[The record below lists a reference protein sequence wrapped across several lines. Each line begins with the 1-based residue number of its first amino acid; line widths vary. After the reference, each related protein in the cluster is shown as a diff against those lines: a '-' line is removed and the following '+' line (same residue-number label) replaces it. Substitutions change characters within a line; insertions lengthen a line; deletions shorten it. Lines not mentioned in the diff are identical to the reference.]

1 MGEKSKGLLKTTE
14 ESAVRQLRTVF
25 RKGNTLKFT
34 ELNLSAELMA
44 EIENAGFTEPSPI
57 QEQTIPLALEGK
69 DVIGQAQT
77 GTGKTAAFGFPTLE
91 KINTENQTIQA
102 LVIAPTRE
110 LAVQSQEELF
120 RFGRA
125 KGVKVRSVYGG
136 SSIEKQIKA
145 LRSGA
150 HIVVG
155 TPGRLLD
162 LIKRK
167 ALRLDNIETLILDE
181 ADEMLNMGFLED
193 IEAIISRVPESR
205 QTLLFSA
212 TMPDAIKR
220 IGVQFMKDPE
230 HVKIAAKELTT
241 DLVDQY
247 YIRVREGEKFDTMTR
262 LMDVD
267 QPELAI
273 VFGRTKRRV
282 DELTRG
288 LKIRGFRAEGIHGDL
303 DQNKRL
309 RVLRDFKN
317 GNLDVLVATDV
328 AARGLDI
335 SGVTHVYNYDIP
347 QEAESYVHRI
357 GRTGRAGQSGQSI
370 TFVSPNEMGY
380 LAIIENTTKKRM
392 KGLKPATAED
402 AFQAKKKVALKKIE
416 RDFANETIRAN
427 FEKFGKDA
435 RELAAEFSPEEL
447 AMYILTLTVQDPDMQ
462 EKVEIAQERPLPFK
476 PAGGGFK
483 GKGGGGRRND
493 RGGNRDR
500 NDRDRGGYRG
510 DRRRGDRDR
519 NDRDFKRRDRDD
531 RDRFKKDNRHKDNK
545 KPHKNTSS
553 EKKTG
558 FVIRNKGD
566 K

>member
-1 MGEKSKGLLKTTE
+1 MSLATGNREGDFLCNQCVFALKR
-14 ESAVRQLRTVF
+14 SVR
-25 RKGNTLKFT
+25 KKKELKFN
-34 ELNLSAELMA
+34 EFNLSAELLA
-44 EIENAGFTEPSPI
+44 EIEKAGFVEASPI

-77 GTGKTAAFGFPTLE
+77 GTGKTAAFGLPTLE
-91 KINTENQTIQA
+91 KIDVDNTVIQA

-120 RFGRA
+120 RFGRS

-145 LRSGA
+145 LKSGA

-167 ALRLDNIETLILDE
+167 ALKLDHIETLILDE

-193 IEAIISRVPESR
+193 IEAIISRVPETR

-212 TMPDAIKR
+212 TMPEAIKR
-220 IGVQFMKDPE
+220 IGVQFMKEPE

-247 YIRVREGEKFDTMTR
+247 YIRVKEGEKFDTMTR
-262 LMDVD
+262 LMDVE

-335 SGVTHVYNYDIP
+335 SGVT
-347 QEAESYVHRI
+347 
-357 GRTGRAGQSGQSI
+357 I

-380 LAIIENTTKKRM
+380 LQIIENLTKKRM
-392 KGLKPATAED
+392 KGMKPATAAE
-402 AFQAKKKVALKKIE
+402 AFQAKKQVALKKIE
-416 RDFANETIRAN
+416 RDFEDEKIRTN

-435 RELAAEFSPEEL
+435 RKLAAEFTPEEL
-447 AMYILTLTVQDPDMQ
+447 AMYILSLTVQDPDSLP
-462 EKVEIAQERPLPFK
+462 EVEIAREKPLPFK
-476 PAGGGFK
+476 PSGGGFGGK
-483 GKGGGGRRND
+483 SKGGRGNGRRGD
-493 RGGNRDR
+493 QRRDR
-500 NDRDRGGYRG
+500 NRRDDREGGR
-510 DRRRGDRDR
+510 
-519 NDRDFKRRDRDD
+519 RDFKRKSNKNSRD
-531 RDRFKKDNRHKDNK
+531 FEGKGNK
-545 KPHKNTSS
+545 RPHRTSN
-553 EKKTG
+553 EKKNG

>member
-1 MGEKSKGLLKTTE
+1 M
-14 ESAVRQLRTVF
+14 
-25 RKGNTLKFT
+25 
-34 ELNLSAELMA
+34 SAELLA
-44 EIENAGFTEPSPI
+44 EIDKAGFVEASPI
-57 QEQTIPLALEGK
+57 QEQTIPLAMAGK

-91 KINTENQTIQA
+91 KIDTEDPTVQA
-102 LVIAPTRE
+102 LIIAPTRE

-120 RFGRA
+120 RFGRS

-145 LRSGA
+145 LKSGA

-167 ALRLDNIETLILDE
+167 ALKLNHVETLILDE

-193 IEAIISRVPESR
+193 IEAIISCVPEDR

-212 TMPDAIKR
+212 TMPDAIKQ
-220 IGVQFMKDPE
+220 IGVKFMKEPT

-241 DLVDQY
+241 ELVDQY
-247 YIRVREGEKFDTMTR
+247 YIRVKENEKFDTMTR
-262 LMDVD
+262 LMDVE
-267 QPELAI
+267 QPELSI

-303 DQNKRL
+303 DQGKRL

-347 QEAESYVHRI
+347 QDPESYVHRI
-357 GRTGRAGQSGQSI
+357 GRTGRAGKSGQSI
-370 TFVSPNEMGY
+370 TFVAPNEMGY
-380 LAIIENTTKKRM
+380 LQIIENLTKKRM
-392 KGLKPATAED
+392 KGMKPATAEE

-416 RDFANETIRAN
+416 RDFADETIRSN

-435 RELAAEFSPEEL
+435 RKLAAEFTPEEL
-447 AMYILTLTVQDPDMQ
+447 ALYILSLTVQDPDTLP
-462 EKVEIAQERPLPFK
+462 EVEIAREKPLPFK
-476 PAGGGFK
+476 YVSGANK
-483 GKGGGGRRND
+483 GNRNNK
-493 RGGNRDR
+493 GGNRR
-500 NDRDRGGYRG
+500 ERGS
-510 DRRRGDRDR
+510 RRGNYKKGGR
-519 NDRDFKRRDRDD
+519 NEYFDKEKRYR
-531 RDRFKKDNRHKDNK
+531 KEHK
-545 KPHKNTSS
+545 KPRNTSS

>member
-1 MGEKSKGLLKTTE
+1 M
-14 ESAVRQLRTVF
+14 
-25 RKGNTLKFT
+25 KFN
-34 ELNLSAELMA
+34 ELHLSAELLA
-44 EIENAGFTEPSPI
+44 EIEKAGFVEASPI
-57 QEQTIPLALEGK
+57 QEQTIPLAMAGK

-91 KINTENQTIQA
+91 KIDTDNPAVQA
-102 LVIAPTRE
+102 LIIAPTRE

-120 RFGRA
+120 RFGRS

-145 LRSGA
+145 LKSGA

-167 ALRLDNIETLILDE
+167 ALKLNQIETLILDE

-193 IEAIISRVPESR
+193 IESIISHVPEER

-220 IGVQFMKDPE
+220 IGVKFMKEPE

-241 DLVDQY
+241 ELVDQY
-247 YIRVREGEKFDTMTR
+247 YIRVKENEKFDTMTR
-262 LMDVD
+262 LMDVE
-267 QPELAI
+267 QPELSI

-303 DQNKRL
+303 DQGKRL

-347 QEAESYVHRI
+347 QDPESYVHRI
-357 GRTGRAGQSGQSI
+357 GRTGRAGKSGQSI
-370 TFVSPNEMGY
+370 TFVAPNEMGY
-380 LAIIENTTKKRM
+380 LQIIENLTKKRM
-392 KGLKPATAED
+392 KGLKPATAEE

-416 RDFANETIRAN
+416 RDFADESIRSN

-435 RELAAEFSPEEL
+435 RKLAAEFSPEEL
-447 AMYILTLTVQDPDMQ
+447 AMYILSLTVQDPDTLP
-462 EKVEIAQERPLPFK
+462 EVEIAREKPLPFK
-476 PAGGGFK
+476 PSGGGFGGK
-483 GKGGGGRRND
+483 GKSS
-493 RGGNRDR
+493 RGNG
-500 NDRDRGGYRG
+500 
-510 DRRRGDRDR
+510 RRGDQGRERRGRREDRDGGR
-519 NDRDFKRRDRDD
+519 RDFKRKSNKNSRD
-531 RDRFKKDNRHKDNK
+531 FESKGNK
-545 KPHKNTSS
+545 RLHRTSS

>member
-1 MGEKSKGLLKTTE
+1 M
-14 ESAVRQLRTVF
+14 
-25 RKGNTLKFT
+25 KFN
-34 ELNLSAELMA
+34 ELHLSAELLA
-44 EIENAGFTEPSPI
+44 EIDKAGFVEASPI
-57 QEQTIPLALEGK
+57 QEQTIPLAMAGK

-91 KINTENQTIQA
+91 KIDTEDPTVQA
-102 LVIAPTRE
+102 LIIAPTRE

-120 RFGRA
+120 RFGRS

-145 LRSGA
+145 LKSGA

-167 ALRLDNIETLILDE
+167 ALKLNHVETLILDE

-193 IEAIISRVPESR
+193 IEAIISRVPEDR

-212 TMPDAIKR
+212 TMPDAIKC
-220 IGVQFMKDPE
+220 IGVKFMKEPE

-241 DLVDQY
+241 ELVDQY
-247 YIRVREGEKFDTMTR
+247 YIRVKENEKFDTMTR
-262 LMDVD
+262 LMDVE
-267 QPELAI
+267 QPELSI

-303 DQNKRL
+303 DQGKRL

-347 QEAESYVHRI
+347 QDPESYVHRI
-357 GRTGRAGQSGQSI
+357 GRTGRAGKSGQSI
-370 TFVSPNEMGY
+370 TFVAPNEMGY
-380 LAIIENTTKKRM
+380 LQIIENLTKKRM
-392 KGLKPATAED
+392 KGMKPATAEE

-416 RDFANETIRAN
+416 RDFEDETIRSN

-435 RELAAEFSPEEL
+435 RKLAAEFTPEEL
-447 AMYILTLTVQDPDMQ
+447 ALYILSLTVQDPDTLP
-462 EKVEIAQERPLPFK
+462 EVEIAREKPLPFK
-476 PAGGGFK
+476 YVSGANK
-483 GKGGGGRRND
+483 GNRNNK
-493 RGGNRDR
+493 GGNRHE
-500 NDRDRGGYRG
+500 RGS
-510 DRRRGDRDR
+510 RRGNYKKGGR
-519 NDRDFKRRDRDD
+519 NEYFDKEKRYRKEH
-531 RDRFKKDNRHKDNK
+531 KKSR
-545 KPHKNTSS
+545 NTSS

>member
-1 MGEKSKGLLKTTE
+1 M
-14 ESAVRQLRTVF
+14 
-25 RKGNTLKFT
+25 
-34 ELNLSAELMA
+34 SAELLA
-44 EIENAGFTEPSPI
+44 EIDKAGFVEASPI
-57 QEQTIPLALEGK
+57 QEQTIPLAMAGK

-91 KINTENQTIQA
+91 KIDTEDPTVQA
-102 LVIAPTRE
+102 LIIAPTRE

-120 RFGRA
+120 RFGRS

-145 LRSGA
+145 LKSGA

-167 ALRLDNIETLILDE
+167 ALKLNHVETLILDE

-193 IEAIISRVPESR
+193 IEAIISCVPEDR

-212 TMPDAIKR
+212 TMPDAIKC
-220 IGVQFMKDPE
+220 IGVKFMKEPE

-241 DLVDQY
+241 ELVDQY
-247 YIRVREGEKFDTMTR
+247 YIRVKENEKFDTMTR
-262 LMDVD
+262 LMDVE
-267 QPELAI
+267 QPELSI

-303 DQNKRL
+303 DQGKRL

-347 QEAESYVHRI
+347 QDPESYVHRI
-357 GRTGRAGQSGQSI
+357 GRTGRAGKSGQSI
-370 TFVSPNEMGY
+370 TFVAPNEMGY
-380 LAIIENTTKKRM
+380 LQIIENLTKKRM
-392 KGLKPATAED
+392 KGMKPATAEE

-416 RDFANETIRAN
+416 RDFADETIRSN

-435 RELAAEFSPEEL
+435 RKLAAEFTPEEL
-447 AMYILTLTVQDPDMQ
+447 ALYILSLTVQDPDTLP
-462 EKVEIAQERPLPFK
+462 EVEIAREKPLPFK
-476 PAGGGFK
+476 YVSGANK
-483 GKGGGGRRND
+483 GNRNNK
-493 RGGNRDR
+493 GGNRR
-500 NDRDRGGYRG
+500 ERGS
-510 DRRRGDRDR
+510 RRGNYKKGGR
-519 NDRDFKRRDRDD
+519 NEYFDKEKRYR
-531 RDRFKKDNRHKDNK
+531 KEHK
-545 KPHKNTSS
+545 KPRNTSS

>member
-1 MGEKSKGLLKTTE
+1 M
-14 ESAVRQLRTVF
+14 
-25 RKGNTLKFT
+25 KFNELHLST
-34 ELNLSAELMA
+34 ELLA
-44 EIENAGFTEPSPI
+44 EIEKAGFVEASPI
-57 QEQTIPLALEGK
+57 QEQTIPLAMAGK

-91 KINTENQTIQA
+91 KIDTDNPAVQA

-120 RFGRA
+120 RFGRS

-145 LRSGA
+145 LKSGA

-167 ALRLDNIETLILDE
+167 ALKLNQIETLILDE

-193 IEAIISRVPESR
+193 IESIISRVPEER

-220 IGVQFMKDPE
+220 IGVKFMKEPE

-241 DLVDQY
+241 ELVDQY
-247 YIRVREGEKFDTMTR
+247 YIRVKENEKFDTMTR
-262 LMDVD
+262 LMDVE
-267 QPELAI
+267 QPELSI

-303 DQNKRL
+303 DQGKRL

-347 QEAESYVHRI
+347 QDPESYVHRI
-357 GRTGRAGQSGQSI
+357 GRTGRAGKSGQSI
-370 TFVSPNEMGY
+370 TFVAPNEMGY
-380 LAIIENTTKKRM
+380 LQIIENLTKKRM
-392 KGLKPATAED
+392 KGLKPATAEE

-416 RDFANETIRAN
+416 RDFADESIRSN
-427 FEKFGKDA
+427 FEKFAKDA
-435 RELAAEFSPEEL
+435 RKLAAEFSPEEL
-447 AMYILTLTVQDPDMQ
+447 AMYILSLTVQDPDTLP
-462 EKVEIAQERPLPFK
+462 EVEIAREKPLPFK
-476 PAGGGFK
+476 PSGGGFGGK
-483 GKGGGGRRND
+483 GKGS
-493 RGGNRDR
+493 RGGNGNRR
-500 NDRDRGGYRG
+500 SNDNRRDRGG
-510 DRRRGDRDR
+510 
-519 NDRDFKRRDRDD
+519 RRDQ
-531 RDRFKKDNRHKDNK
+531 FKKGRKEERFDKENRYRKDHK
-545 KPHKNTSS
+545 KPRNTSS

>member
-1 MGEKSKGLLKTTE
+1 MIPSCIGW
-14 ESAVRQLRTVF
+14 LRTTL
-25 RKGNTLKFT
+25 RKKKIVKFN
-34 ELNLSAELMA
+34 EFKLSAELLA
-44 EIENAGFTEPSPI
+44 EIDKAGFVEASPI

-77 GTGKTAAFGFPTLE
+77 GTGKTAAFGLPTLE
-91 KINTENQTIQA
+91 KIRTEEATIQA

-120 RFGRA
+120 RFGRS

-145 LRSGA
+145 LKSGA

-167 ALRLDNIETLILDE
+167 ALKLQDVETLILDE

-212 TMPDAIKR
+212 TMPEAIKR

-241 DLVDQY
+241 ELVDQY
-247 YIRVREGEKFDTMTR
+247 YIRVKEQEKFDTMTR
-262 LMDVD
+262 LMDVE
-267 QPELAI
+267 QPELSI

-335 SGVTHVYNYDIP
+335 SGVSHVYNYDIP
-347 QEAESYVHRI
+347 QDPESYVHRI
-357 GRTGRAGQSGQSI
+357 GRTGRAGQTGQSI
-370 TFVSPNEMGY
+370 TFVAPNEMGY
-380 LAIIENTTKKRM
+380 LQIIENLIKKRM

-402 AFQAKKKVALKKIE
+402 AFYAKKQVALKKIE
-416 RDFANETIRAN
+416 RDFADETIREN
-427 FEKFGKDA
+427 FEKFAKDA
-435 RELAAEFSPEEL
+435 RKLAAEFSPEEL
-447 AMYILTLTVQDPDMQ
+447 AMYILSLTVQDPDSLP
-462 EKVEIAQERPLPFK
+462 EVEIAREKPLPFK
-476 PAGGGFK
+476 PSGGGFGGK
-483 GKGGGGRRND
+483 GKSGRGGRR
-493 RGGNRDR
+493 
-500 NDRDRGGYRG
+500 G
-510 DRRRGDRDR
+510 DD
-519 NDRDFKRRDRDD
+519 RRDRDRRGSARRD
-531 RDRFKKDNRHKDNK
+531 EYRKGGRSTDRFDKDKRYRKDHK
-545 KPHKNTSS
+545 KPRTTSS

>member
-1 MGEKSKGLLKTTE
+1 M
-14 ESAVRQLRTVF
+14 
-25 RKGNTLKFT
+25 
-34 ELNLSAELMA
+34 SAELLA
-44 EIENAGFTEPSPI
+44 EIDKAGFVEASPI
-57 QEQTIPLALEGK
+57 QEQTIPLAMAGK

-91 KINTENQTIQA
+91 KIDTEDPVVQA

-120 RFGRA
+120 RFGRS

-167 ALRLDNIETLILDE
+167 ALKLNHVETLILDE

-193 IEAIISRVPESR
+193 IESIISRVPEDR

-212 TMPDAIKR
+212 TMPDAIKQ
-220 IGVQFMKDPE
+220 IGVKFMKEPT

-241 DLVDQY
+241 ELVDQY
-247 YIRVREGEKFDTMTR
+247 YIRVKENEKFDTMTR
-262 LMDVD
+262 LMDVE
-267 QPELAI
+267 QPELSI

-303 DQNKRL
+303 DQGKRL

-347 QEAESYVHRI
+347 QDPESYVHRI
-357 GRTGRAGQSGQSI
+357 GRTGRAGKSGQSI
-370 TFVSPNEMGY
+370 TFVAPNEMGY
-380 LAIIENTTKKRM
+380 LQIIESLTKKRM
-392 KGLKPATAED
+392 KGMKPATAEE

-416 RDFANETIRAN
+416 RDFADETIRSN

-435 RELAAEFSPEEL
+435 RKLAAEFTPEEL
-447 AMYILTLTVQDPDMQ
+447 ALYILSLTVQDPDTLP
-462 EKVEIAQERPLPFK
+462 EVEIAREKPLPFK
-476 PAGGGFK
+476 YVSGANK
-483 GKGGGGRRND
+483 GNRNNK
-493 RGGNRDR
+493 GGNRR
-500 NDRDRGGYRG
+500 ERGS
-510 DRRRGDRDR
+510 RRGNYKKGGR
-519 NDRDFKRRDRDD
+519 NEYFDKEKRYR
-531 RDRFKKDNRHKDNK
+531 KEHK
-545 KPHKNTSS
+545 KPRNTSS

>member
-1 MGEKSKGLLKTTE
+1 MQCIERSVIKW
-14 ESAVRQLRTVF
+14 LRTTF
-25 RKGNTLKFT
+25 RKKKQLKFN
-34 ELNLSAELMA
+34 EFNLSASLLA
-44 EIENAGFTEPSPI
+44 EIEKAGFVEASPI

-77 GTGKTAAFGFPTLE
+77 GTGKTAAFGLPTLE
-91 KINTENQTIQA
+91 KIDVDNTVIQA

-120 RFGRA
+120 RFGRS

-136 SSIEKQIKA
+136 SSIDKQIKA
-145 LRSGA
+145 LKSGA

-167 ALRLDNIETLILDE
+167 ALKLNHIETLILDE

-193 IEAIISRVPESR
+193 IEAIISRVPEER

-220 IGVQFMKDPE
+220 IGVQFMKEPE

-241 DLVDQY
+241 ELVDQY
-247 YIRVREGEKFDTMTR
+247 YIRVKEGEKFDTMTR
-262 LMDVD
+262 LMDVE

-347 QEAESYVHRI
+347 QDPESYVHRI
-357 GRTGRAGQSGQSI
+357 GRTGRAGKSGQSI
-370 TFVSPNEMGY
+370 TFVAPNEMGY
-380 LAIIENTTKKRM
+380 LQIIENLTKKRM
-392 KGLKPATAED
+392 KGMKPATAEE
-402 AFQAKKKVALKKIE
+402 AFQAKKQVALKKIE
-416 RDFANETIRAN
+416 RDFEDESIRTN

-435 RELAAEFSPEEL
+435 RKLAAEFSPEEL
-447 AMYILTLTVQDPDMQ
+447 AMYILSLTVQDPDSLP
-462 EKVEIAQERPLPFK
+462 EVEIAREKPLPFK
-476 PAGGGFK
+476 PSSGGFGGK
-483 GKGGGGRRND
+483 GKGG
-493 RGGNRDR
+493 RGN
-500 NDRDRGGYRG
+500 GYRG
-510 DRRRGDRDR
+510 DQRRDR
-519 NDRDFKRRDRDD
+519 NRREDRDGGRRDFKRKSNKNSRD
-531 RDRFKKDNRHKDNK
+531 FEGKGNK
-545 KPHKNTSS
+545 RPHRTSN
-553 EKKTG
+553 EKKNG

>member
-1 MGEKSKGLLKTTE
+1 M
-14 ESAVRQLRTVF
+14 
-25 RKGNTLKFT
+25 KFT
-34 ELNLSAELMA
+34 ELQLSADLLT
-44 EIENAGFTEPSPI
+44 EIEAAGFIEASPI
-57 QEQTIPLALEGK
+57 QEKTIPLALEGK

-77 GTGKTAAFGFPTLE
+77 GTGKTAAFGLPTLE
-91 KINTENQTIQA
+91 KIRPEEATIQA

-120 RFGRA
+120 RFGRS

-145 LRSGA
+145 LKSGA

-167 ALRLDNIETLILDE
+167 ALKLQHIETLILDE

-193 IEAIISRVPESR
+193 IEAIIARVPKER

-212 TMPDAIKR
+212 TMPDSIKR
-220 IGVQFMKDPE
+220 IGVQFMNHPE
-230 HVKIAAKELTT
+230 HVQIEAKELTT
-241 DLVDQY
+241 ELVDQY
-247 YIRVREGEKFDTMTR
+247 YIRVKEQEKFDTMTR
-262 LMDVD
+262 LMDVE
-267 QPELAI
+267 QPELSI

-303 DQNKRL
+303 DQGKRL
-309 RVLRDFKN
+309 RVLRDFKA
-317 GNLDVLVATDV
+317 GNVDVLVATDV

-347 QEAESYVHRI
+347 QDPESYVHRI
-357 GRTGRAGQSGQSI
+357 GRTGRAGKTGQSI
-370 TFVSPNEMGY
+370 TFVAPNEMGY
-380 LAIIENTTKKRM
+380 LKIIEDLTKKRM
-392 KGLKPATAED
+392 KGLKPATAEE
-402 AFQAKKKVALKKIE
+402 AFQAKKKVALQKIE
-416 RDFANETIRAN
+416 RDFADESIRKN
-427 FEKFGKDA
+427 FAKFGKDA
-435 RELAAEFSPEEL
+435 IRLANEFSPEEL
-447 AMYILTLTVQDPDMQ
+447 AMYILSLTVQDPENLPKVDIAR
-462 EKVEIAQERPLPFK
+462 EKPLPFK
-476 PAGGGFK
+476 YVPGNKGGQY
-483 GKGGGGRRND
+483 GKGGNRRNGRREYREKRRSND
-493 RGGNRDR
+493 RNHFG
-500 NDRDRGGYRG
+500 
-510 DRRRGDRDR
+510 
-519 NDRDFKRRDRDD
+519 
-531 RDRFKKDNRHKDNK
+531 KDNK
-545 KPHKNTSS
+545 KPRKRISN

>member
-1 MGEKSKGLLKTTE
+1 MQCIERSVIKW
-14 ESAVRQLRTVF
+14 LRTTF
-25 RKGNTLKFT
+25 RKKKQLKFN
-34 ELNLSAELMA
+34 EFNLSASLLA
-44 EIENAGFTEPSPI
+44 EIEKAGFVEASPI

-77 GTGKTAAFGFPTLE
+77 GTGKTAAFGLPTLE
-91 KINTENQTIQA
+91 KIDVDNTVIQA

-120 RFGRA
+120 RFGRS

-145 LRSGA
+145 LKSGA

-167 ALRLDNIETLILDE
+167 ALKLNHIETLILDE

-193 IEAIISRVPESR
+193 IEAIISHVPEER

-220 IGVQFMKDPE
+220 IGVQFMKEPE

-241 DLVDQY
+241 ELVDQY
-247 YIRVREGEKFDTMTR
+247 YIRVKEGEKFDTMTR
-262 LMDVD
+262 LMDVE

-347 QEAESYVHRI
+347 QDPESYVHRI
-357 GRTGRAGQSGQSI
+357 GRTGRAGKSGQSI
-370 TFVSPNEMGY
+370 TFVAPNEMGY
-380 LAIIENTTKKRM
+380 LQIIENLTKKRM
-392 KGLKPATAED
+392 KGMKPATAEE
-402 AFQAKKKVALKKIE
+402 AFQAKKQVALKKIE
-416 RDFANETIRAN
+416 RDFEDESIRTN

-435 RELAAEFSPEEL
+435 RKLAVEFTPEEL
-447 AMYILTLTVQDPDMQ
+447 AMYILSLTVQDPDSLP
-462 EKVEIAQERPLPFK
+462 EVEIAREKPLPFK
-476 PAGGGFK
+476 PSSGGFSGK
-483 GKGGGGRRND
+483 GKGG
-493 RGGNRDR
+493 RGN
-500 NDRDRGGYRG
+500 GYRG
-510 DRRRGDRDR
+510 DQRRDR
-519 NDRDFKRRDRDD
+519 NRREDRDGGRRDFKRKSNKNSRD
-531 RDRFKKDNRHKDNK
+531 FEGKGNK
-545 KPHKNTSS
+545 RPHRTSN
-553 EKKTG
+553 EKKNG

>member
-1 MGEKSKGLLKTTE
+1 M
-14 ESAVRQLRTVF
+14 
-25 RKGNTLKFT
+25 KFNELHLST
-34 ELNLSAELMA
+34 ELLA
-44 EIENAGFTEPSPI
+44 EIEKAGFVEASPI
-57 QEQTIPLALEGK
+57 QEQTIPLAMSGK

-77 GTGKTAAFGFPTLE
+77 GTGKTAAFSFPTLE
-91 KINTENQTIQA
+91 KIDTDNPAVQA
-102 LVIAPTRE
+102 LFIAPTRE

-120 RFGRA
+120 RFGRS

-145 LRSGA
+145 LKSGA

-167 ALRLDNIETLILDE
+167 ALKLNQIETLILDE

-193 IEAIISRVPESR
+193 IESIISRVPEER

-220 IGVQFMKDPE
+220 IGVKFMKEPE

-241 DLVDQY
+241 ELVDQY
-247 YIRVREGEKFDTMTR
+247 YIRVKENEKFDTMTR
-262 LMDVD
+262 LMDVE
-267 QPELAI
+267 QPELSI

-303 DQNKRL
+303 DQGKRL

-347 QEAESYVHRI
+347 QDPESYVHRI
-357 GRTGRAGQSGQSI
+357 GRTGRAGKSGQSI
-370 TFVSPNEMGY
+370 TFVAPNEMGY
-380 LAIIENTTKKRM
+380 LQIIENLTKKRM
-392 KGLKPATAED
+392 KGLKPATAEE

-416 RDFANETIRAN
+416 RDFADESIRSN

-435 RELAAEFSPEEL
+435 RKLAAEFSPEEL
-447 AMYILTLTVQDPDMQ
+447 AMYILSLTVQDPDTLP
-462 EKVEIAQERPLPFK
+462 EVEIAREKPLPFK
-476 PAGGGFK
+476 PSGGGFGGK
-483 GKGGGGRRND
+483 GKGS
-493 RGGNRDR
+493 RGGNSNRR
-500 NDRDRGGYRG
+500 SNDNRRDRGG
-510 DRRRGDRDR
+510 
-519 NDRDFKRRDRDD
+519 RRDQ
-531 RDRFKKDNRHKDNK
+531 FKKGRKEERFDKENRYRKDHK
-545 KPHKNTSS
+545 KPRNTSS

>member
-1 MGEKSKGLLKTTE
+1 MKFTDLDLSADIL
-14 ESAVRQLRTVF
+14 SAVE
-25 RKGNTLKFT
+25 K
-34 ELNLSAELMA
+34 
-44 EIENAGFTEPSPI
+44 AGFVEPSPI
-57 QEQTIPLALEGK
+57 QEMTIPLALANK

-77 GTGKTAAFGFPTLE
+77 GTGKTAAFGLPTLN
-91 KINTENQTIQA
+91 KIHTEDNTIQA
-102 LVIAPTRE
+102 LIIAPTRE
-110 LAVQSQEELF
+110 LAVQCQEELF
-120 RFGRA
+120 RFGRD

-167 ALRLDNIETLILDE
+167 ALKLSDIETLILDE

-193 IEAIISRVPESR
+193 IEAIISRVPDSR

-212 TMPDAIKR
+212 TMPEAIKR
-220 IGVQFMKDPE
+220 IGVTFMKEPE

-241 DLVDQY
+241 ELVDQY
-247 YIRVREGEKFDTMTR
+247 YIRVREQEKFDTMTR

-288 LKIRGFRAEGIHGDL
+288 LKLRGFRAEGIHGDL
-303 DQNKRL
+303 DQGKRL

-317 GNLDVLVATDV
+317 DELDILVATDV

-347 QEAESYVHRI
+347 QDPESYVHRI
-357 GRTGRAGQSGQSI
+357 GRTGRAGKHGQSI

-380 LAIIENTTKKRM
+380 LSIIENLTKKRM
-392 KGLKPATAED
+392 KGLKPATAQE
-402 AFQAKKKVALKKIE
+402 AFQAKKKVALKKIA
-416 RDFANETIRAN
+416 RDLAD
-427 FEKFGKDA
+427 EKITAGFDKFKSDA
-435 RELAAEFSPEEL
+435 IKLAGQFTPEEL
-447 AMYILTLTVQDPDMQ
+447 ALYILSLTVQDPDTMP
-462 EKVEIAQERPLPFK
+462 EIEIAREKPLPFK
-476 PAGGGFK
+476 PSGNGF
-483 GKGGGGRRND
+483 GHKGGRNQQRSGRKSDQRDGGR
-493 RGGNRDR
+493 
-500 NDRDRGGYRG
+500 
-510 DRRRGDRDR
+510 
-519 NDRDFKRRDRDD
+519 RDFKRRSNKNSRD
-531 RDRFKKDNRHKDNK
+531 FENK
-545 KPHKNTSS
+545 GNKRPHRTSS
-553 EKKTG
+553 EKKNG

>member
-1 MGEKSKGLLKTTE
+1 M
-14 ESAVRQLRTVF
+14 
-25 RKGNTLKFT
+25 KFT
-34 ELNLSAELMA
+34 ELQLSEDILLAVEK
-44 EIENAGFTEPSPI
+44 AGFETPSPI

-77 GTGKTAAFGFPTLE
+77 GTGKTAAFGLPTLN
-91 KINTENQTIQA
+91 KIDTNNQAIQA

-120 RFGRA
+120 KFGRE

-167 ALRLDNIETLILDE
+167 ALRLEGVETLILDE
-181 ADEMLNMGFLED
+181 ADEMLNMGFLDD
-193 IEAIISRVPESR
+193 IEAIIERVPVTR

-212 TMPDAIKR
+212 TMPEPIKR
-220 IGVQFMKDPE
+220 IGVKFMKEPE

-241 DLVDQY
+241 ELVDQY
-247 YIRVREGEKFDTMTR
+247 YIRVKEHEKFDTMTR
-262 LMDVD
+262 LMDVE
-267 QPELAI
+267 QPELSI

-288 LKIRGFRAEGIHGDL
+288 LKLRGFRAEGIHGDL
-303 DQNKRL
+303 DQGKRL

-317 GNLDVLVATDV
+317 DNLDVLVATDV

-347 QEAESYVHRI
+347 QDPESYVHRI

-380 LAIIENTTKKRM
+380 LAIIENLTKKRM
-392 KGLKPATAED
+392 KGLKPATAQE
-402 AFQAKKKVALKKIE
+402 AFEAKKKVALKKIE
-416 RDFANETIRAN
+416 REMADETIRSN
-427 FEKFGKDA
+427 FDKFKKDA
-435 RELAAEFSPEEL
+435 IQLAAEFTPEEL
-447 AMYILTLTVQDPDMQ
+447 ALYILSLTVQDP
-462 EKVEIAQERPLPFK
+462 ESLPEVEIAREKPLPFK
-476 PAGGGFK
+476 FAPGQVK
-483 GKGGGGRRND
+483 GKGGRSGRDRGRRDGD
-493 RGGNRDR
+493 RGGH
-500 NDRDRGGYRG
+500 RG
-510 DRRRGDRDR
+510 DR
-519 NDRDFKRRDRDD
+519 NRRDDKFR
-531 RDRFKKDNRHKDNK
+531 RDNRRQDNK
-545 KPHKNTSS
+545 KPHQRTSS

-558 FVIRNKGD
+558 FVIRNKGER
-566 K
+566 

>member
-1 MGEKSKGLLKTTE
+1 MQCIERSVIKW
-14 ESAVRQLRTVF
+14 LRTTF
-25 RKGNTLKFT
+25 RKKKQLKFN
-34 ELNLSAELMA
+34 EFNLSASLLA
-44 EIENAGFTEPSPI
+44 EIEKAGFVEASPI

-77 GTGKTAAFGFPTLE
+77 GTGKTAAFGLPTLE
-91 KINTENQTIQA
+91 KIDVDNTVIQA

-120 RFGRA
+120 RFGRS

-145 LRSGA
+145 LKSGA

-167 ALRLDNIETLILDE
+167 ALKLNHIETLILDE

-193 IEAIISRVPESR
+193 IEAIISRVPEER

-220 IGVQFMKDPE
+220 IGVQFMKEPE

-241 DLVDQY
+241 ELVDQY
-247 YIRVREGEKFDTMTR
+247 YIRVKEGEKFDTMTR
-262 LMDVD
+262 LMDVE

-347 QEAESYVHRI
+347 QDPESYVHRI
-357 GRTGRAGQSGQSI
+357 GRTGRAGKSGQSI
-370 TFVSPNEMGY
+370 TFVAPNEMGY
-380 LAIIENTTKKRM
+380 LQIIENLTKKRM
-392 KGLKPATAED
+392 KGMKPATAEE
-402 AFQAKKKVALKKIE
+402 AFQAKKQVALKKIE
-416 RDFANETIRAN
+416 RDFDDESIRTN

-435 RELAAEFSPEEL
+435 RKLAAEFSPEEL
-447 AMYILTLTVQDPDMQ
+447 AMYILSLTVQDPDSLP
-462 EKVEIAQERPLPFK
+462 EVEIAREKPLPFK
-476 PAGGGFK
+476 PSSGGFGGK
-483 GKGGGGRRND
+483 GKGG
-493 RGGNRDR
+493 RGN
-500 NDRDRGGYRG
+500 GYRG
-510 DRRRGDRDR
+510 DQRRDR
-519 NDRDFKRRDRDD
+519 NRREDRDGGRRDFKRKSNKNSRD
-531 RDRFKKDNRHKDNK
+531 FEGKGNK
-545 KPHKNTSS
+545 RPHRTSN
-553 EKKTG
+553 EKKNG

>member
-1 MGEKSKGLLKTTE
+1 M
-14 ESAVRQLRTVF
+14 
-25 RKGNTLKFT
+25 KFNELHLST
-34 ELNLSAELMA
+34 ELLA
-44 EIENAGFTEPSPI
+44 EIEKAGFVEASPI
-57 QEQTIPLALEGK
+57 QEQTIPLAMAGK

-91 KINTENQTIQA
+91 KIDTDNPAVQA

-120 RFGRA
+120 RFGRS

-145 LRSGA
+145 LKSGA

-167 ALRLDNIETLILDE
+167 ALKLNQIETLILDE

-193 IEAIISRVPESR
+193 IESIISRVPEER

-220 IGVQFMKDPE
+220 IGVKFMKEPE

-241 DLVDQY
+241 ELVDQY
-247 YIRVREGEKFDTMTR
+247 YIRVKENEKFDTMTR
-262 LMDVD
+262 LMDVE
-267 QPELAI
+267 QPELSI

-288 LKIRGFRAEGIHGDL
+288 LKIRGYRAEGIHGDL
-303 DQNKRL
+303 DQGKRL

-347 QEAESYVHRI
+347 QDPESYVHRI
-357 GRTGRAGQSGQSI
+357 GRTGRAGKSGQSI
-370 TFVSPNEMGY
+370 TFVAPNEMGY
-380 LAIIENTTKKRM
+380 LQIIENLTKKRM
-392 KGLKPATAED
+392 KGLKPATAEE

-416 RDFANETIRAN
+416 RDFADESIRSN
-427 FEKFGKDA
+427 FEKFSKDA
-435 RELAAEFSPEEL
+435 RKLAAEFSPEEL
-447 AMYILTLTVQDPDMQ
+447 AMYILSLTVQDPDTLP
-462 EKVEIAQERPLPFK
+462 EVEIAREKPLPFK
-476 PAGGGFK
+476 PSGGGFGGK
-483 GKGGGGRRND
+483 GKGS
-493 RGGNRDR
+493 RGGNSNRR
-500 NDRDRGGYRG
+500 SNDNRRDRGG
-510 DRRRGDRDR
+510 
-519 NDRDFKRRDRDD
+519 RRDQ
-531 RDRFKKDNRHKDNK
+531 FKKGRKEERFDKENRYRKDHK
-545 KPHKNTSS
+545 KPRNTSS

>member
-1 MGEKSKGLLKTTE
+1 M
-14 ESAVRQLRTVF
+14 
-25 RKGNTLKFT
+25 KFT
-34 ELNLSAELMA
+34 ELNLSEAILAAVEK
-44 EIENAGFTEPSPI
+44 AGFVEPSPI
-57 QEQTIPLALEGK
+57 QELTIPLALEGK

-77 GTGKTAAFGFPTLE
+77 GTGKTAAFGLPTLD
-91 KINTENQTIQA
+91 KIDTSRNLVQA

-110 LAVQSQEELF
+110 LAVQGQEELF
-120 RFGRA
+120 RFGRE

-167 ALRLDNIETLILDE
+167 ALKLEHVETLILDE

-193 IEAIISRVPESR
+193 IEAIISRVPETR

-212 TMPDAIKR
+212 TMPEAIKR
-220 IGVQFMKDPE
+220 IGVNFMKNPE

-241 DLVDQY
+241 ELIDQY
-247 YIRVREGEKFDTMTR
+247 YLRVKENEKFDTMTR

-267 QPELAI
+267 QPELSI

-288 LKIRGFRAEGIHGDL
+288 LKLRGFRAEGIHGDL
-303 DQNKRL
+303 DQGKRL

-317 GNLDVLVATDV
+317 DNLDILVATDV

-347 QEAESYVHRI
+347 QDPESYVHRI
-357 GRTGRAGQSGQSI
+357 GRTGRAGKSGQSI

-380 LAIIENTTKKRM
+380 LAIIENLTKKRM
-392 KGLKPATAED
+392 KGLKPATAEE

-416 RDFANETIRAN
+416 RDFADETIRNN
-427 FEKFGKDA
+427 FDKFKGDA
-435 RELAAEFSPEEL
+435 VKLAAEFTPEEL
-447 AMYILTLTVQDPDMQ
+447 ALYILSLTVKDP
-462 EKVEIAQERPLPFK
+462 ETLPKVEIAREKPLPFK
-476 PAGGGFK
+476 PSGGEFNNR
-483 GKGGGGRRND
+483 KGGRGRND
-493 RGGNRDR
+493 RNRGGRD
-500 NDRDRGGYRG
+500 NDRRRGGYRG
-510 DRRRGDRDR
+510 DS
-519 NDRDFKRRDRDD
+519 NRDRDD
-531 RDRFKKDNRHKDNK
+531 RDGGRRDFKRKSNKKRKDFENKDNK
-545 KPHKNTSS
+545 RPHRTSS
-553 EKKTG
+553 EKKNG
-558 FVIRNKGD
+558 FVIRNKGER
-566 K
+566 

>member
-1 MGEKSKGLLKTTE
+1 MQCIERSVIKW
-14 ESAVRQLRTVF
+14 LRTTF
-25 RKGNTLKFT
+25 RKKKQLKFN
-34 ELNLSAELMA
+34 EFNLSASLLA
-44 EIENAGFTEPSPI
+44 EIEKAGFVEASPI

-77 GTGKTAAFGFPTLE
+77 GTGKTAAFGLPTLE
-91 KINTENQTIQA
+91 KIDVDNTVIQA

-120 RFGRA
+120 RFGRS

-145 LRSGA
+145 LKSGA

-167 ALRLDNIETLILDE
+167 ALKLNHIETLILDE

-193 IEAIISRVPESR
+193 IEAIISCVPEER

-220 IGVQFMKDPE
+220 IGVQFMKEPE

-241 DLVDQY
+241 ELVDQY
-247 YIRVREGEKFDTMTR
+247 YIRVKEGEKFDTMTR
-262 LMDVD
+262 LMDVE

-347 QEAESYVHRI
+347 QDPESYVHRI
-357 GRTGRAGQSGQSI
+357 GRTGRAGKSGQSI
-370 TFVSPNEMGY
+370 TFVAPNEMGY
-380 LAIIENTTKKRM
+380 LQIIENLTKKRM
-392 KGLKPATAED
+392 KGMKPATAEE
-402 AFQAKKKVALKKIE
+402 AFQAKKHVALKKIE
-416 RDFANETIRAN
+416 RDFEDESIRTN

-435 RELAAEFSPEEL
+435 RKLAAEFTLEEL
-447 AMYILTLTVQDPDMQ
+447 AMYILSLTVQDPDSLP
-462 EKVEIAQERPLPFK
+462 EVEIAREKPLPFK
-476 PAGGGFK
+476 PSSGGFGGK
-483 GKGGGGRRND
+483 GKGG
-493 RGGNRDR
+493 RGN
-500 NDRDRGGYRG
+500 GYRG
-510 DRRRGDRDR
+510 DQRRDR
-519 NDRDFKRRDRDD
+519 NRREDRDGGRRDFKRKSNKNSRD
-531 RDRFKKDNRHKDNK
+531 FEGKGNK
-545 KPHKNTSS
+545 RPHRTSN
-553 EKKTG
+553 EKKNG

>member
-1 MGEKSKGLLKTTE
+1 MIPSCIGW
-14 ESAVRQLRTVF
+14 LRTTL
-25 RKGNTLKFT
+25 RKKKIVKFN
-34 ELNLSAELMA
+34 EFKLSAELLA
-44 EIENAGFTEPSPI
+44 EIDKAGFVEASPI

-77 GTGKTAAFGFPTLE
+77 GTGKTAAFGLPTLE
-91 KINTENQTIQA
+91 KIRTEEATIQA

-120 RFGRA
+120 RFGRS

-145 LRSGA
+145 LKSGA

-167 ALRLDNIETLILDE
+167 ALKLQDVETLILDE

-212 TMPDAIKR
+212 TMPEAIKR

-241 DLVDQY
+241 ELVDQY
-247 YIRVREGEKFDTMTR
+247 YIRVKEQEKFDTMTR
-262 LMDVD
+262 LMDVE
-267 QPELAI
+267 QPELSI

-335 SGVTHVYNYDIP
+335 SGVSHVYNYDIP
-347 QEAESYVHRI
+347 QDPESYVHRI
-357 GRTGRAGQSGQSI
+357 GRTGRAGQTGQSI
-370 TFVSPNEMGY
+370 TFVAPNEMGY
-380 LAIIENTTKKRM
+380 LQIIENLTKKRM

-402 AFQAKKKVALKKIE
+402 AFYAKKQVALKRIE
-416 RDFANETIRAN
+416 RDFADKTIREN
-427 FEKFGKDA
+427 FEKFAKDA
-435 RELAAEFSPEEL
+435 RKLAAEFSPEEL
-447 AMYILTLTVQDPDMQ
+447 AMYILSLTVQDPDSLP
-462 EKVEIAQERPLPFK
+462 EVEIAREKPLPFK
-476 PAGGGFK
+476 PSGGGFGGK
-483 GKGGGGRRND
+483 GKSGRGGRR
-493 RGGNRDR
+493 
-500 NDRDRGGYRG
+500 G
-510 DRRRGDRDR
+510 DD
-519 NDRDFKRRDRDD
+519 RRDRDRRGSARRD
-531 RDRFKKDNRHKDNK
+531 EYRKGGRSTDRFDKDKRYRKDHK
-545 KPHKNTSS
+545 KPRTTSS

>member
-1 MGEKSKGLLKTTE
+1 MIPSCIGW
-14 ESAVRQLRTVF
+14 LRTTL
-25 RKGNTLKFT
+25 RKKKIVKFN
-34 ELNLSAELMA
+34 EFKLSAELLA
-44 EIENAGFTEPSPI
+44 EIDKAGFVEASPI

-77 GTGKTAAFGFPTLE
+77 GTGKTAAFGLPTLE
-91 KINTENQTIQA
+91 KIRTEEATIQA

-120 RFGRA
+120 RFGRS

-145 LRSGA
+145 LKSGA

-167 ALRLDNIETLILDE
+167 ALKLQDVETLILDE

-212 TMPDAIKR
+212 TMPEAIKR

-241 DLVDQY
+241 ELVDQY
-247 YIRVREGEKFDTMTR
+247 YIRVKEQEKFDTMTR
-262 LMDVD
+262 LMDVE
-267 QPELAI
+267 QPELSI

-335 SGVTHVYNYDIP
+335 SGVSHVYNYDIP
-347 QEAESYVHRI
+347 QDPESYVHRI
-357 GRTGRAGQSGQSI
+357 GRTGRAGQTGQSI
-370 TFVSPNEMGY
+370 TFVAPNEMGY
-380 LAIIENTTKKRM
+380 LQIIENLTKKRM

-402 AFQAKKKVALKKIE
+402 AFYAKKQVALKKIE
-416 RDFANETIRAN
+416 RDFADETIREI
-427 FEKFGKDA
+427 FEKFAKDA
-435 RELAAEFSPEEL
+435 RKLAAEFSPEEL
-447 AMYILTLTVQDPDMQ
+447 AMYILSLTVQDPDSLP
-462 EKVEIAQERPLPFK
+462 EVEIAREKPLPFK
-476 PAGGGFK
+476 PSGGGFGGK
-483 GKGGGGRRND
+483 GKSGRGGRR
-493 RGGNRDR
+493 
-500 NDRDRGGYRG
+500 G
-510 DRRRGDRDR
+510 DD
-519 NDRDFKRRDRDD
+519 RRDRDRRGSARRD
-531 RDRFKKDNRHKDNK
+531 EYRKGGRSTDRFDKDKRYRKDHK
-545 KPHKNTSS
+545 KPRTTSS

>member
-1 MGEKSKGLLKTTE
+1 MIPSCIGW
-14 ESAVRQLRTVF
+14 LRTTL
-25 RKGNTLKFT
+25 RKKKIVKFN
-34 ELNLSAELMA
+34 EFKLSAELLA
-44 EIENAGFTEPSPI
+44 EIDKAGFVEASPI

-77 GTGKTAAFGFPTLE
+77 GTGKTAAFGLPTLE
-91 KINTENQTIQA
+91 KIRTEEATIQA

-120 RFGRA
+120 RFGRS

-145 LRSGA
+145 LKSGA

-167 ALRLDNIETLILDE
+167 ALKLQDVETLILDE

-212 TMPDAIKR
+212 TMPEAIKR

-241 DLVDQY
+241 ELVDQY
-247 YIRVREGEKFDTMTR
+247 YIRVKEQEKFDTMTR
-262 LMDVD
+262 LMDVE
-267 QPELAI
+267 QPELSI

-335 SGVTHVYNYDIP
+335 SGVSHVYNYDIP
-347 QEAESYVHRI
+347 QDPESYVHRI
-357 GRTGRAGQSGQSI
+357 GRTGRAGQTGQSI
-370 TFVSPNEMGY
+370 TFVAPNEMGY
-380 LAIIENTTKKRM
+380 LQIIENLTKKRM

-402 AFQAKKKVALKKIE
+402 AFYAKKQVALKKIE
-416 RDFANETIRAN
+416 RDFADETIRKN
-427 FEKFGKDA
+427 FEKFAKDA
-435 RELAAEFSPEEL
+435 RKLAAEFSPEEL
-447 AMYILTLTVQDPDMQ
+447 AMYILSLTVQDPDSLP
-462 EKVEIAQERPLPFK
+462 EVEIAREKPLPFK
-476 PAGGGFK
+476 PSGGGFGGK
-483 GKGGGGRRND
+483 GKSGRGGRR
-493 RGGNRDR
+493 
-500 NDRDRGGYRG
+500 G
-510 DRRRGDRDR
+510 DD
-519 NDRDFKRRDRDD
+519 RRDRDRRGSARRD
-531 RDRFKKDNRHKDNK
+531 EYRKGGRSTDRFDKDKRYRKDHK
-545 KPHKNTSS
+545 KPRTTSS

>member
-1 MGEKSKGLLKTTE
+1 MIPSCIGW
-14 ESAVRQLRTVF
+14 LRTTL
-25 RKGNTLKFT
+25 RKKKIVKFN
-34 ELNLSAELMA
+34 EFKLSAELLA
-44 EIENAGFTEPSPI
+44 EIDKAGFVEASPI

-77 GTGKTAAFGFPTLE
+77 GTGKTAAFGLPTLE
-91 KINTENQTIQA
+91 KIRTEEATIQA

-120 RFGRA
+120 RFGRS

-145 LRSGA
+145 LKSGA

-167 ALRLDNIETLILDE
+167 ALKLQDVETLILDE

-212 TMPDAIKR
+212 TMPEAIKR

-241 DLVDQY
+241 ELVDQY
-247 YIRVREGEKFDTMTR
+247 YIRVKEQEKFDTMTR
-262 LMDVD
+262 LMDVE
-267 QPELAI
+267 QPELSI

-335 SGVTHVYNYDIP
+335 SGVSHVYNYDIP
-347 QEAESYVHRI
+347 QDPESYVHRI
-357 GRTGRAGQSGQSI
+357 GRTGRAGQTGQSI
-370 TFVSPNEMGY
+370 TFVAPNEMGY
-380 LAIIENTTKKRM
+380 LQIIENLTKKRM

-402 AFQAKKKVALKKIE
+402 AFYAKKQVALKKIE
-416 RDFANETIRAN
+416 RDFADETIREN
-427 FEKFGKDA
+427 FEKFAKDA
-435 RELAAEFSPEEL
+435 RKLAAEFSPEEL
-447 AMYILTLTVQDPDMQ
+447 AMYILSLTVQDPDNLP
-462 EKVEIAQERPLPFK
+462 EVEIAREKPLPFK
-476 PAGGGFK
+476 PSGGGFGGK
-483 GKGGGGRRND
+483 GKSGRGGRR
-493 RGGNRDR
+493 
-500 NDRDRGGYRG
+500 G
-510 DRRRGDRDR
+510 DD
-519 NDRDFKRRDRDD
+519 RRDRDRRGSARRD
-531 RDRFKKDNRHKDNK
+531 EYRKGGRSTDRFDKDKRYRKDHK
-545 KPHKNTSS
+545 KPRTTSS

>member
-1 MGEKSKGLLKTTE
+1 
-14 ESAVRQLRTVF
+14 
-25 RKGNTLKFT
+25 LKFNELHLST
-34 ELNLSAELMA
+34 ELLA
-44 EIENAGFTEPSPI
+44 EIEKAGFVEASPI
-57 QEQTIPLALEGK
+57 QEQTIPLAMAGK

-91 KINTENQTIQA
+91 KIDTDNPAVQA
-102 LVIAPTRE
+102 LIIAPTRE

-120 RFGRA
+120 RFGRS

-145 LRSGA
+145 LKSGA

-167 ALRLDNIETLILDE
+167 ALKLNQIETLILDE

-193 IEAIISRVPESR
+193 IESIISRLPEER

-220 IGVQFMKDPE
+220 IGVKFMKEPE

-241 DLVDQY
+241 ELVDQY
-247 YIRVREGEKFDTMTR
+247 YIRVKENEKFDTMTR
-262 LMDVD
+262 LMDVE
-267 QPELAI
+267 QPELSI

-303 DQNKRL
+303 DQGKRL

-347 QEAESYVHRI
+347 QDPESYVHRI
-357 GRTGRAGQSGQSI
+357 GRTGRAGKSGQSI
-370 TFVSPNEMGY
+370 TFVAPNEMGY
-380 LAIIENTTKKRM
+380 LQIIENLTKKRM
-392 KGLKPATAED
+392 KGLKPATAEE

-416 RDFANETIRAN
+416 RDFADESIRSN
-427 FEKFGKDA
+427 FEKFGRDA
-435 RELAAEFSPEEL
+435 RKLVAEFSPEEL
-447 AMYILTLTVQDPDMQ
+447 AMYILSLTVQDPDTLP
-462 EKVEIAQERPLPFK
+462 EVEIAREKPLPFK
-476 PAGGGFK
+476 PSGGGFGGK
-483 GKGGGGRRND
+483 GKGS
-493 RGGNRDR
+493 RGGNSNRR
-500 NDRDRGGYRG
+500 SNDNRRDRGG
-510 DRRRGDRDR
+510 
-519 NDRDFKRRDRDD
+519 RRDQ
-531 RDRFKKDNRHKDNK
+531 FKKGRKDERFDKENRYRKDHK
-545 KPHKNTSS
+545 KPRNTSS

>member
-1 MGEKSKGLLKTTE
+1 M
-14 ESAVRQLRTVF
+14 
-25 RKGNTLKFT
+25 KFNELHLST
-34 ELNLSAELMA
+34 ELLA
-44 EIENAGFTEPSPI
+44 EIEKAGFVEASPI
-57 QEQTIPLALEGK
+57 QEKTIPLAMAGK

-91 KINTENQTIQA
+91 KIDTDNPAVQA

-120 RFGRA
+120 RFGRS

-145 LRSGA
+145 LKSGA

-167 ALRLDNIETLILDE
+167 ALKLNQIETLILDE

-193 IEAIISRVPESR
+193 IESIISRVPEER

-220 IGVQFMKDPE
+220 IGVKFMKEPE

-241 DLVDQY
+241 ELVDQY
-247 YIRVREGEKFDTMTR
+247 YIRVKENEKFDTMTR
-262 LMDVD
+262 LMDVE
-267 QPELAI
+267 QPELSI

-303 DQNKRL
+303 DQGKRL

-347 QEAESYVHRI
+347 QDPESYVHRI
-357 GRTGRAGQSGQSI
+357 GRTGRAGKSGQSI
-370 TFVSPNEMGY
+370 TFVAPNEMGY
-380 LAIIENTTKKRM
+380 LQIIENLTKKRM
-392 KGLKPATAED
+392 KGMKPATAEE

-416 RDFANETIRAN
+416 RDFADETIRSN

-435 RELAAEFSPEEL
+435 RKLAAEFTPEEL
-447 AMYILTLTVQDPDMQ
+447 ALYILSLTVQDPDTLP
-462 EKVEIAQERPLPFK
+462 EVEIAREKPLPFK
-476 PAGGGFK
+476 YVSGANK
-483 GKGGGGRRND
+483 GNRNNK
-493 RGGNRDR
+493 GGNRR
-500 NDRDRGGYRG
+500 ERGS
-510 DRRRGDRDR
+510 RRGNYKKGGR
-519 NDRDFKRRDRDD
+519 NEYFDKEKRYR
-531 RDRFKKDNRHKDNK
+531 KEHK
-545 KPHKNTSS
+545 KPRNTSS

>member
-1 MGEKSKGLLKTTE
+1 M
-14 ESAVRQLRTVF
+14 
-25 RKGNTLKFT
+25 KFN
-34 ELNLSAELMA
+34 ELHLSAELLA
-44 EIENAGFTEPSPI
+44 EIEKAGFVEASPI
-57 QEQTIPLALEGK
+57 QEKTIPLAMAGK

-91 KINTENQTIQA
+91 KIDTDNPAVQA
-102 LVIAPTRE
+102 LIITPTRE

-120 RFGRA
+120 RFGRS

-145 LRSGA
+145 LKSGA

-167 ALRLDNIETLILDE
+167 ALKLNQIETLILDE

-193 IEAIISRVPESR
+193 IESIISRVPEER

-220 IGVQFMKDPE
+220 TGVKFMKEPE

-241 DLVDQY
+241 ELVDQY
-247 YIRVREGEKFDTMTR
+247 YIRVKENEKFDTMTR
-262 LMDVD
+262 LMDVE
-267 QPELAI
+267 QPELSI

-303 DQNKRL
+303 DQGKRL

-347 QEAESYVHRI
+347 QDPESYVHRI
-357 GRTGRAGQSGQSI
+357 GRTGRAGKSGQSI
-370 TFVSPNEMGY
+370 TFVAPNEMGY
-380 LAIIENTTKKRM
+380 LQIIENLTKKRM
-392 KGLKPATAED
+392 KGLKPATAEE

-416 RDFANETIRAN
+416 RDFADESIRSN

-435 RELAAEFSPEEL
+435 RKLAVEFSPEEL
-447 AMYILTLTVQDPDMQ
+447 AMYILSLTVQDP
-462 EKVEIAQERPLPFK
+462 ETLPEVEIAREKPLPFK
-476 PAGGGFK
+476 PSGGGFGGK
-483 GKGGGGRRND
+483 GKGS
-493 RGGNRDR
+493 RGGNSNRR
-500 NDRDRGGYRG
+500 SNDNRRDRGG
-510 DRRRGDRDR
+510 
-519 NDRDFKRRDRDD
+519 RRDQ
-531 RDRFKKDNRHKDNK
+531 FKKGRKEERFDKENRYRKDHK
-545 KPHKNTSS
+545 KPRNTSS